1 MSAAV
6 PRIVIPAAPQPPAA
20 VPASD
25 DPLLG
30 LIDLLRAPDRNA
42 AALNLARALIVEG
55 RSFAQTPSG
64 QRWASLLARSSLV
77 ENGWLLWN
85 RANLDLYLQGGD
97 AAVDTPAL
105 MLEEVMRRLVSGDLE
120 HYVTVLGAL
129 LAEEAMGR
137 PLAEER

>member
-1 MSAAV
+1 MV
-6 PRIVIPAAPQPPAA
+6 
-20 VPASD
+20 
-25 DPLLG
+25 
-30 LIDLLRAPDRNA
+30 LRSRFNDK
-42 AALNLARALIVEG
+42 V
-55 RSFAQTPSG
+55 
-64 QRWASLLARSSLV
+64 
-77 ENGWLLWN
+77 
-85 RANLDLYLQGGD
+85 LDLYLQGGD

>member
-1 MSAAV
+1 L
-6 PRIVIPAAPQPPAA
+6 
-20 VPASD
+20 PASD

>member
-6 PRIVIPAAPQPPAA
+6 PRIVIPAAPQPAA
-20 VPASD
+20 ALPASD

-55 RSFAQTPSG
+55 RSFAKTPSG
-64 QRWASLLARSSLV
+64 QRWASLLAGSSLV

>member
-6 PRIVIPAAPQPPAA
+6 PRIVIPAAPQPPPAF
-20 VPASD
+20 PASD

-42 AALNLARALIVEG
+42 AALHLARALIGEG
-55 RSFAQTPSG
+55 RSFAKTPSG

-97 AAVDTPAL
+97 EAVDTPAL

-120 HYVTVLGAL
+120 HYVTVLGAF

-137 PLAEER
+137 PLSEER